1 MHLIKDLA
9 QYIDKEVT
17 LKGWLNNKRSSGSIA
32 FLELRDGTGFV
43 QCVASKKEIFE
54 DVWNEIEKLTQE
66 SSLEVSGIV
75 TKHPKKEDVFELQ
88 VKEVKL
94 VSLAVDYPITPK
106 EHGPE
111 FLSDHRHLWLRSK
124 RQWAILRIRD
134 VITFAIHEYLHQE
147 GFTKTDSPIFTPNA
161 CEGGAT
167 LFGVDYFDLGT
178 AYLSQSGQLYLEA
191 TIGSLGRTYDFGPVF
206 RNEKS
211 TTKRHLNEFWMMDAE
226 AAFVE
231 HEGNLAIQE
240 GLIKHIIKKCL
251 EECKVELEVLE
262 RDIIP
267 LQKVVDKPFIR
278 LTYSETIKKLN
289 ELGSDINYGEDLGND
304 DEGLLTQ
311 NSEVPIFIEKWPKKI
326 KPFYMKINPE
336 NSEQVLNDDLIGI
349 EDAGELIGGSQRE
362 DDYNLLLERVKAEGL
377 KEEDYAW
384 YLDLR
389 KYGSVP
395 HSGFGVGLERMVMW
409 VSGAKHIRECIPFP
423 RRVNRLKP

>member
-1 MHLIKDLA
+1 MYLIKDLA
-9 QYIDKEVT
+9 QHVGQEVT
-17 LKGWLNNKRSSGSIA
+17 LKGWLQNQRSSGSIA
-32 FLELRDGTGFV
+32 FLEIRDGSGFIQAV
-43 QCVASKKEIFE
+43 VSKDEVAADIWGI
-54 DVWNEIEKLTQE
+54 VEKITQE
-66 SSLEVSGIV
+66 SSLEVTGTVS
-75 TKHPKKEDVFELQ
+75 KHPKKDNEFELQ

-94 VSLAVDYPITPK
+94 IHLSADYPITKK

-147 GFTKTDSPIFTPNA
+147 GFVKTDSPIFTPSA

-167 LFGVDYFDLGT
+167 LFGVEYFDLGT

-226 AAFVE
+226 AAFVD
-231 HEGNLAIQE
+231 HEANLQIQE
-240 GLIKHIIKKCL
+240 GLIKYVIKKCL

-262 RDIIP
+262 RDMSP

-278 LTYSETIKKLN
+278 LTYEETIKKLN
-289 ELGSDINYGEDLGND
+289 ELGSDIKFGEDLGND
-304 DEGLLTQ
+304 DEGMLTKD
-311 NSEVPIFIEKWPKKI
+311 SEVPVFIQKWPKNI
-326 KPFYMKINPE
+326 KPFYMKIDPDNP
-336 NSEQVLNDDLIGI
+336 EQVLNDDLIGI
-349 EDAGELIGGSQRE
+349 EDSGEIIGGSQRE
-362 DDYNLLLERVKAEGL
+362 DDYDLLLERVKAEGL
-377 KEEDYAW
+377 PEEDYAW

-409 VSGAKHIRECIPFP
+409 VSGAEHIRECIPFP